1 MPQKHYTPPLN
12 RFLVCAL
19 FHQAK
24 VRSIPMTQLANEI
37 MQAGLKETPGWKQ
50 ARAQQ
55 EAIQMGEGITDY
67 QTR

>member
-1 MPQKHYTPPLN
+1 MPQKHYTPPLS

-24 VRSIPMTQLANEI
+24 VHSIPMTRLANEI

-50 ARAQQ
+50 AQVQQ
-55 EAIQMGEGITDY
+55 EAMRIGEGVTQY
-67 QTR
+67 TTQ

>member
-1 MPQKHYTPPLN
+1 MPRKHYTPPLS

-37 MQAGLKETPGWKQ
+37 MQAGLKDSPGWKQ
-50 ARAQQ
+50 AQAQQ
-55 EAIQMGEGITDY
+55 EAMQMREGVTEY
-67 QTR
+67 TTK